1 MFSEMVSEAKKE
13 RDEIQ
18 VMKHFNWFSK
28 NISCSVKK
36 IRGAL
41 TLSSEQLHGV
51 PKKRFLSRS

>member
-18 VMKHFNWFSK
+18 VMKHFNWLSK
-28 NISCSVKK
+28 NISFSVKK

-41 TLSSEQLHGV
+41 TLSSEQLQGV
-51 PKKRFLSRS
+51 PKKRFLKS